1 METTT
6 MNKVYKVFPGGK
18 FKVLTFSYDDGK
30 IEDRRLVKL
39 FNKFNLKAAF
49 NLNTGIIDP
58 AIRIPQEE
66 WPELYKGHDIA
77 VHTFT
82 HPTMIRLNNYNALR
96 EILDDKDNL
105 EKIFKRPIYGLAYP
119 NGSYDN
125 RIVDI
130 AKSVGIK
137 YARVTNDKYAATKA
151 AEAYAANAEGPMLL
165 GDENG
170 FSMPEDY
177 MRWVPTCHH
186 NHNLVDFG
194 KKFMALTKKQY
205 LYMMY
210 VWGHSFEFERN
221 NNWEIIEE
229 FCEMIANRDDIWYAT
244 NSDIV
249 EYNELFDRL
258 EFFADNE
265 YVHNPSVKSVWLSVN
280 NSTIVEV
287 KGGETVK
294 L

>member
-1 METTT
+1 
-6 MNKVYKVFPGGK
+6 
-18 FKVLTFSYDDGK
+18 
-30 IEDRRLVKL
+30 
-39 FNKFNLKAAF
+39 
-49 NLNTGIIDP
+49 
-58 AIRIPQEE
+58 
-66 WPELYKGHDIA
+66 
-77 VHTFT
+77 
-82 HPTMIRLNNYNALR
+82 MIRLNDYNALR

-151 AEAYAANAEGPMLL
+151 AEAYAANADGPMLI

-177 MRWVPTCHH
+177 MCWVPTCHH
-186 NHNLVDFG
+186 NHNLIDFG

-229 FCEMIANRDDIWYAT
+229 FCE
-244 NSDIV
+244 
-249 EYNELFDRL
+249 LFDRL

-265 YVHNPSVKSVWLSVN
+265 YVHNPSVKSVWLAVN

>member
-1 METTT
+1 

-39 FNKFNLKAAF
+39 FNKFNLKATF

-125 RIVDI
+125 RIIDI

-210 VWGHSFEFERN
+210 VWGHSYEFDNHDNWNVIEDFCAYMGGRN
-221 NNWEIIEE
+221 
-229 FCEMIANRDDIWYAT
+229 DIWYAT
-244 NSDIV
+244 NIEIIDYMDAARRLIFSADCRRV
-249 EYNELFDRL
+249 YNPN
-258 EFFADNE
+258 AI
-265 YVHNPSVKSVWLSVN
+265 SVWLEIDGDTV
-280 NSTIVEV
+280 IEV
-287 KGGETVK
+287 KGGTCLEI
-294 L
+294 

>member
-1 METTT
+1 M
-6 MNKVYKVFPGGK
+6 
-18 FKVLTFSYDDGK
+18 
-30 IEDRRLVKL
+30 
-39 FNKFNLKAAF
+39 
-49 NLNTGIIDP
+49 LNQS
-58 AIRIPQEE
+58 A
-66 WPELYKGHDIA
+66 
-77 VHTFT
+77 
-82 HPTMIRLNNYNALR
+82 
-96 EILDDKDNL
+96 
-105 EKIFKRPIYGLAYP
+105 
-119 NGSYDN
+119 
-125 RIVDI
+125 
-130 AKSVGIK
+130 IK

-151 AEAYAANAEGPMLL
+151 AEAYAANAEGPILI

-177 MRWVPTCHH
+177 MCWVPTCHH
-186 NHNLVDFG
+186 NHNLIDFG

-265 YVHNPSVKSVWLSVN
+265 YVHNPSVKSVWLAVN

>member
-1 METTT
+1 MVRKSDLSTA
-6 MNKVYKVFPGGK
+6 
-18 FKVLTFSYDDGK
+18 
-30 IEDRRLVKL
+30 I
-39 FNKFNLKAAF
+39 
-49 NLNTGIIDP
+49 
-58 AIRIPQEE
+58 IRICFIFAD
-66 WPELYKGHDIA
+66 KGHDIA

-82 HPTMIRLNNYNALR
+82 HPTMIRLNDYNALR

-105 EKIFKRPIYGLAYP
+105 DKIFKRPIYGLAYP

-151 AEAYAANAEGPMLL
+151 AEAYAANADGPMLI

-177 MRWVPTCHH
+177 MCWVPTCHH
-186 NHNLVDFG
+186 NHNLIDFG

-258 EFFADNE
+258 EFFADNK
-265 YVHNPSVKSVWLSVN
+265 YVHNPSVKSVWLAVN

>member
-1 METTT
+1 

-39 FNKFNLKAAF
+39 FNKFNLKATF

-82 HPTMIRLNNYNALR
+82 HPTMIRLNDYNALR

-137 YARVTNDKYAATKA
+137 YARVTNDKYAATKV
-151 AEAYAANAEGPMLL
+151 AEAYAANADGPMLI

-177 MRWVPTCHH
+177 MCWVPTCHH
-186 NHNLVDFG
+186 NHNLIDFG

-210 VWGHSFEFERN
+210 VWGHSFEF
-221 NNWEIIEE
+221 EIIEE

-258 EFFADNE
+258 EFFADNK
-265 YVHNPSVKSVWLSVN
+265 YVHNPSVKSVWLAVN

>member
-39 FNKFNLKAAF
+39 FNKFNLKATF

-82 HPTMIRLNNYNALR
+82 HPTMIRLNDYNALR

-151 AEAYAANAEGPMLL
+151 AEAYAANADGP
-165 GDENG
+165 
-170 FSMPEDY
+170 MPEDY
-177 MRWVPTCHH
+177 MCWVPTCHH
-186 NHNLVDFG
+186 NHNLIDFG

-265 YVHNPSVKSVWLSVN
+265 YVHNPSVKSVWLAVN

-287 KGGETVK
+287 KGGETVN